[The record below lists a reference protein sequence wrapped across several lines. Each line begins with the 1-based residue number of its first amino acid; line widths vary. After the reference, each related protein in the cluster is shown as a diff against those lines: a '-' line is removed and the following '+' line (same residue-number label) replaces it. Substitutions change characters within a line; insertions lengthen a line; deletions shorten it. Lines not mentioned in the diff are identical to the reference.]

1 MHYQFKKGHSLKYGY
16 SYWLKEKQNYLCKL
30 GTPVDCT
37 LDTWVD
43 KDLSPYPW
51 ITGRVKNPSPLP
63 EITGWIKN
71 PSPLP
76 GISEW
81 IKNNQS
87 FTWDIWVDK
96 KPSHLLGTFEWIKN
110 QSPLLEISGWLKN
123 PSPLPGISE

>member
-37 LDTWVD
+37 LDIWVD

-63 EITGWIKN
+63 EITGRIKNPSLIPGITWWIKN

-76 GISEW
+76 GKSEW

-87 FTWDIWVDK
+87 FTWDI
-96 KPSHLLGTFEWIKN
+96 
-110 QSPLLEISGWLKN
+110 
-123 PSPLPGISE
+123 